1 MQEVWI
7 YNINE
12 KIMLSPITLKFLEAV
27 KINNNT
33 ERMHKNHDLYV
44 QERKRFTELV
54 ENLIIDMQKIDPN
67 LNWIIA
73 KDCIYRFN
81 KDLRFSPDKSHPYKL
96 HFWAFLCSWGRKSSL
111 PWYYIHIQPWD
122 NSMIG
127 WWSWCPSKDE
137 VNRIRLHIWRHW
149 DEWKEI
155 IENPSFKKY
164 YGRVEWK
171 DNVIAER
178 RLKCKTWRD
187 LLESAWEKLAR
198 KVVNDA
204 EMIEIL
210 RYVAR
215 TVSHNISDET
225 VLSEKWYNE
234 VISWFKTMKDFN
246 DFLLRWF

>member
-1 MQEVWI
+1 
-7 YNINE
+7 
-12 KIMLSPITLKFLEAV
+12 MLSPITLKFLEAV

-33 ERMHKNHDLYV
+33 ERMHRNHDLYV

-96 HFWAFLCSWGRKSSL
+96 HFGAFLCSGGRKSSL

-122 NSMIG
+122 NSMIWG
-127 WWSWCPSKDE
+127 WSRCPSKDE
-137 VNRIRLHIWRHW
+137 VNRIRLYIWENW

-155 IENPSFKKY
+155 TENQTFKKY
-164 YGRVEWK
+164 YGEVEWK
-171 DNVIAER
+171 DNVAAER
-178 RLKCKTWRD
+178 RLKSKIWKE
-187 LLESAWEKLAR
+187 LLEKSWEKLAR
-198 KVVNDA
+198 IIVDNT

-210 RYVAR
+210 RYVAWV
-215 TVSHNISDET
+215 VSHSISDET
-225 VLSEKWYNE
+225 VLSEDWYDE
-234 VISWFKTMKDFN
+234 VISWFKKMKKLN
-246 DFLLRWF
+246 DFLLKWF